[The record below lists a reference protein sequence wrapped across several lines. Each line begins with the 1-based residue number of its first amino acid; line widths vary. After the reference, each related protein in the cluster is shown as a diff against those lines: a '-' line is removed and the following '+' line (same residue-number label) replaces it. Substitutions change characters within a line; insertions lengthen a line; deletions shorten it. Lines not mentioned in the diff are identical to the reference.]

1 VLSGG
6 RAAIPNPEFRISNS
20 NESGYTLVM
29 FIIVIAVM
37 AIMMAAAVEIVSFQ
51 MQREREAELI
61 FRGEQYVEAIRLYR
75 IKYGRYPM
83 QMKELWEADPRVLR
97 RKWKDPITDSDR
109 WGLVYLGQEGQQV
122 GGPGTPRQGPL
133 GATPARATRTPSF
146 GDQDQSPGRPGP
158 GGQGERMGPIIGV
171 HSLSTEASIKVY
183 KGRSTYN
190 EWKFIF
196 QEDEDARGSGQGQA
210 PNEDPWGSPPTPIPP
225 RPQRTGTPTY

>member
-1 VLSGG
+1 
-6 RAAIPNPEFRISNS
+6 
-20 NESGYTLVM
+20 
-29 FIIVIAVM
+29 
-37 AIMMAAAVEIVSFQ
+37 
-51 MQREREAELI
+51 
-61 FRGEQYVEAIRLYR
+61 
-75 IKYGRYPM
+75 M

-109 WGLVYLGQEGQQV
+109 WGLVYLGQQGQQV
-122 GGPGTPRQGPL
+122 GGPAAPGQAPLGGTP
-133 GATPARATRTPSF
+133 TRATRTPSF
-146 GDQDQSPGRPGP
+146 GDSDPASGRPGP
-158 GGQGERMGPIIGV
+158 GGQGERVGPIIGV

-196 QEDEDARGSGQGQA
+196 QEEGDTRGTGQGQS